1 MRGIRGA
8 RPAEAGQGWVRRLA
22 GYCWRYRRNTVIAIG
37 ASLLAALVTAGIPLI
52 QRRIIDNV
60 IVTHTESIWPLAIGL
75 VVAALVLF
83 GAVYVRRYMGGRVSL
98 DVQHDLR
105 TELLGSL
112 SRLDGARQDELHTGQ
127 VVSRSISDL
136 NMVQGLLSMIPV
148 TAGNLVMFAASL
160 VIMLF
165 LSPLL
170 TVVALLVGPALY
182 LVTLASRRKLFPSSW
197 DAQQQSGAVAGVVE
211 AAVTGVRVV
220 KGFGQEEQ
228 ELDRLEEASRRLFA
242 SRVRTVRLMARYS
255 PALQAIPAFGQIGVL
270 ALGGWLAIHGSI
282 TLGTFLAFSSYL
294 AQMAGPVRMLTYLI
308 TLGQEARASVIRVF
322 EAIDSRPVIT
332 EKPGAAALPA
342 DAAGVE
348 FDDVHFGYVPGQ
360 PVLNGLS
367 LRADPDE
374 TLAIIGA
381 SGSGKSTVSLLLA
394 RFYDVGAGAVRI
406 GGHDVR
412 DLTLDSLRS
421 AIGLVLEDSFLFSD
435 TVRANIAFGRP
446 EATDEQVIA
455 AARAAEAE
463 EFITELPDG
472 YDTVIGE
479 QGLSL
484 SGGQRQRIALAR
496 ALLTDPRILVLD
508 DATSSIDPR
517 MEAEIHDTLRRVMR
531 GRTTLLIAHRR
542 STLQLADRIAV
553 LHEGRVTDVG
563 SHEELM
569 HRSPR
574 YRLLLAGPDD
584 AEIYDGEDAEP
595 DDGEDAVPAGTADR
609 AGAVA
614 LAAAG
619 GAPPA
624 RTTGRGRAPA
634 GGRRGGNDGWDGML
648 ASLPPSPKMQ
658 AQLRALPP
666 ANDVPDV
673 DQAEARAPEP
683 RFTLRKLLKPFLVA
697 LVAGLILDGLDA
709 LATLALPALVRGGID
724 NGVQTK
730 AFHAIVLVSLIGL
743 AIVLADWVVNIAET
757 MVIGRNGERLLYSLR
772 IKIFSHLQRLGLDF
786 YERELSGRIMTR
798 MTTDVD
804 ALSSFLQTGLVTA
817 VSSVLSFFGVM
828 AALLVINLKLGLTV
842 LSIIPLLVAA
852 TLIFRAKSSKAYN
865 EAREKVSLVNADLQ
879 ENVAGLRVTQAYR
892 REERNRA
899 RFAARSSSYRVS
911 RLRAQRYIALYF
923 PFVQALSTIAGALVL
938 VVATGEVRS
947 GALTAGALIAYLL
960 YIDLFFAPV
969 QQMSQ
974 VFDGY
979 QQAVVGLR
987 RIRELLAVPTTTPPA
1002 SRPRPAGRLSG
1013 RVELRDVRFRYDG
1026 AHRDAVRGVSL
1037 AIAPGETVALVGQ
1050 TGAGKS
1056 TLVKLVARF
1065 YDVTGGAVLV
1075 DGVDVREYD
1084 LASYRH
1090 QLGVVPQEPYLFS
1103 GTVADAIA
1111 YGRPD
1116 AAQAEVE
1123 AAARAVGAHEMIEA
1137 LPGGYDHPVGE
1148 RGRNL
1153 SAGQRQLVALARAQL
1168 VDPAILLLDEATSAL
1183 DLASEAA
1190 VTRAI
1195 ARLTTQRTTLVVAH
1209 RLTTAARADRIVVV
1223 DDGQIV
1229 ETGSHDELLA
1239 MGGTYAS
1246 LWDAFTGGQELSR
1259 SSLASAG

>member
-1 MRGIRGA
+1 
-8 RPAEAGQGWVRRLA
+8 VRRLA

-37 ASLLAALVTAGIPLI
+37 ASLLAALVTSVIPLI
-52 QRRIIDNV
+52 QRRVIDNV
-60 IVTHTESIWPLAIGL
+60 IITHTQSIWPLAIAL
-75 VVAALVLF
+75 VVAALALF

-148 TAGNLVMFAASL
+148 TAGNLVMFAVSL

-170 TVVALLVGPALY
+170 TVVGLLVGPALY
-182 LVTLASRRKLFPSSW
+182 LVALASRRRLFPSSW
-197 DAQQQSGAVAGVVE
+197 HAQQQSGAVAGVVE

-242 SRVRTVRLMARYS
+242 SRVRTVRMMARYS

-294 AQMAGPVRMLTYLI
+294 AQMVGPVRMLTYLI

-322 EAIDSRPVIT
+322 EAIDSRPLIT
-332 EKPGAAALPA
+332 EKPDATALPP

-348 FDDVHFGYVPGQ
+348 FDDVHFGYVPKQ

-367 LRADPDE
+367 LRAEPGE

-394 RFYDVGAGAVRI
+394 RFYDVDAGAVRI

-412 DLTLDSLRS
+412 DVTLDSLRS
-421 AIGLVLEDSFLFSD
+421 AIGLVLEESFLFSD

-446 EATDEQVIA
+446 DATDEQVVA

-584 AEIYDGEDAEP
+584 AEIYDGDDAEP
-595 DDGEDAVPAGTADR
+595 YDSEDAVPAGAAVLAVP
-609 AGAVA
+609 AGA
-614 LAAAG
+614 AA
-619 GAPPA
+619 PA
-624 RTTGRGRAPA
+624 RTARRGRAPA
-634 GGRRGGNDGWDGML
+634 GGRRGGGDSWDGML
-648 ASLPPSPKMQ
+648 ASLPPSPKLQ
-658 AQLRALPP
+658 AQLEALPP
-666 ANDVPDV
+666 ADDVPQV

-757 MVIGRNGERLLYSLR
+757 MVIGRNGERLLYALR
-772 IKIFSHLQRLGLDF
+772 IKIFAHLQRLGLDF

-828 AALLVINLKLGLTV
+828 AALLVINLRLGLTV

-852 TLIFRAKSSKAYN
+852 TVIFRAKSSKAYN

-899 RFAARSSSYRVS
+899 RFAARSASYRVS

-938 VVATGEVRS
+938 VVATGQVHS

-1002 SRPRPAGRLSG
+1002 AQPRPAGRLTG

-1026 AHRDAVRGVSL
+1026 AHRDAVRGVSM
-1037 AIAPGETVALVGQ
+1037 AIEPGETVALVGQ

-1065 YDVTGGAVLV
+1065 YDVTAGAVLV

-1116 AAQAEVE
+1116 AGQAEVE

-1195 ARLTTQRTTLVVAH
+1195 GRLITQRTTLVVAH

-1223 DDGQIV
+1223 DGGQIV

-1239 MGGTYAS
+1239 LGGTYAS
-1246 LWDAFTGGQELSR
+1246 LWDAFTGGQEFSR
-1259 SSLASAG
+1259 SGSLASTG